1 MKLDRI
7 EIRIVENYS
16 AQDRLSL
23 AGGDCD
29 PAQTASYHLQWQSKA
44 QHVLILENGIAV
56 SHAGLVKQIVVVDG
70 RFVAVAGIGGV
81 LTRPDCRG
89 RGFGQI
95 VMQKAEEFA
104 ERSLMTNFGLLFCR
118 TELCAWYERLGW
130 VQVFEPVWIDQ
141 PEGSIR
147 APLVVM
153 TKGFGEKRWPS
164 GEVQLGCFPW

>member
-81 LTRPDCRG
+81 LTRPD
-89 RGFGQI
+89 
-95 VMQKAEEFA
+95 
-104 ERSLMTNFGLLFCR
+104 
-118 TELCAWYERLGW
+118 
-130 VQVFEPVWIDQ
+130 
-141 PEGSIR
+141 
-147 APLVVM
+147 
-153 TKGFGEKRWPS
+153 
-164 GEVQLGCFPW
+164 